1 MPPYIIAWLLK
12 GDPSIRWQVLNDL
25 VKADS
30 KSVEK
35 ERARISIEGW
45 GAKLLSYQDKEGTW
59 AQSLYSR
66 KWISTTYSM
75 LLLRRLGL
83 PKNNKHALKAC
94 NILWEKG
101 IYKDGGINYSVSYS
115 YSETCITGLVLS
127 ILCYFRFDEFNVKI
141 LAGHLLKQQMKDGGW
156 NCRSYKGDTHSSF
169 HTTINVLEG
178 LREFEKNYPGN
189 SLDIGGSRNKA
200 VEFLLKHN
208 LYKSHRTG
216 QIFDQKMTRFSFPPQ
231 WHYDIMRI
239 LDFFQECKVPSDERM
254 TDAMEIIIK
263 KRNEKGLWPLQQR
276 HPGKTFFEMELP
288 GKPSRWNTL
297 RGMRI
302 LKWWENQE
310 MVNGIY

>member
-1 MPPYIIAWLLK
+1 MSNDIIEWLLT
-12 GDPSIRWQVLNDL
+12 GDPSIRWQALADL
-25 VKADS
+25 INADR

-35 ERARISIEGW
+35 ERVRITKEGW
-45 GAKLLSYQDKEGTW
+45 GAKLLSFQDKEGTW

-83 PKNNKHALKAC
+83 PKNNKQALSAC
-94 NILWEKG
+94 DILWEKG
-101 IYKDGGINYSVSYS
+101 IYKDGGINYSASYS
-115 YSETCITGLVLS
+115 YSEICVTGIILS
-127 ILCYFRFDEFNVKI
+127 ILSYFGFEETYLKK
-141 LAGHLLKQQMKDGGW
+141 LTGHLLSRQMEDGGW
-156 NCRSYKGDTHSSF
+156 NCRAYKGDKHSSF

-178 LREFEKNYPGN
+178 LREYEKNCPGD
-189 SLDIGGSRNKA
+189 SFDIEGSRNKA
-200 VEFLLKHN
+200 VEFLLKHK

-216 QIFDQKMTRFSFPPQ
+216 KIFDQKMTRFSFPPR

-239 LDFFQECKVPSDERM
+239 LDFFRECKIPKDERIN
-254 TDAMEIIIK
+254 DAVNIILK

-276 HPGKTFFEMELP
+276 HPGKTFFEMESP

-302 LKWWENQE
+302 LNWWE
-310 MVNGIY
+310 G

>member
-1 MPPYIIAWLLK
+1 MPQDIIKWLLK

-25 VKADS
+25 VKTDS
-30 KSVEK
+30 KLVEK
-35 ERARISIEGW
+35 ERARIIKEGW
-45 GAKLLSYQDKEGTW
+45 GAKLLSYQDNEGTW

-75 LLLRRLGL
+75 LLLKRLGL
-83 PKNNKHALKAC
+83 SKNSKQALKAC
-94 NILWEKG
+94 SILWEKG

-127 ILCYFRFDEFNVKI
+127 ILSYFQFDEANVKI
-141 LAGHLLKQQMKDGGW
+141 LTEHLLKQLMDDGGW

-189 SLDIGGSRNKA
+189 SFDIEGNRNKA
-200 VEFLLKHN
+200 VEFLLKHK

-216 QIFDQKMTRFSFPPQ
+216 EIFDQKMTRFSFPPR
-231 WHYDIMRI
+231 WRYDVMRI
-239 LDFFQECKVPSDERM
+239 LDFFQECNMPKDERM
-254 TDAMEIIIK
+254 NDAIEIILK
-263 KRNEKGLWPLQQR
+263 KRDGNGLWPLQQK
-276 HPGKTFFEMELP
+276 HPGKTFFEMEFP

-302 LKWWENQE
+302 LNWWES
-310 MVNGIY
+310 

>member
-1 MPPYIIAWLLK
+1 MPHNIIEWLLN
-12 GDPSIRWQVLNDL
+12 GDPSIRWQALNDL
-25 VKADS
+25 VKARS
-30 KSVEK
+30 KLVEK
-35 ERARISIEGW
+35 ERARITKDGW

-66 KWISTTYSM
+66 KWISTTYTM
-75 LLLRRLGL
+75 LLLKRLGL
-83 PKNNKHALKAC
+83 PKINKQALRAC

-101 IYKDGGINYSVSYS
+101 IYKDGGINYSASYS

-127 ILCYFRFDEFNVKI
+127 ILSYFRFDESNVKI
-141 LAGHLLKQQMKDGGW
+141 LAEHLLKQQMKDGGW

-189 SLDIGGSRNKA
+189 TFDIEGSRNKA
-200 VEFLLKHN
+200 VEFLLKHK

-216 QIFDQKMTRFSFPPQ
+216 KIFDQKMTRFSFPPR
-231 WHYDIMRI
+231 WRYDVMRI
-239 LDFFQECKVPSDERM
+239 LDFFRECNTTKDERM
-254 TDAMEIIIK
+254 TDAVNIILK
-263 KRNEKGLWPLQQR
+263 KRNTNGIWPLQQR

-302 LKWWENQE
+302 LQWWES
-310 MVNGIY
+310 